1 MDVLLIFLGSILTF
15 IATLVVERW
24 KNKSD
29 DTRSQRRYAMY
40 GKLQLGA
47 IRKIL
52 DKMRHSYENGG
63 SYQQIQRDINLLEE
77 AVEPLNNF
85 RNDTTMLDAEDKQA
99 NLVDLIADLNLYALD
114 VKGVIVDETSPLSKH
129 IAGGTQAPKMTTKH
143 IELIELCRRIDE
155 IVDSLKVIQHN
166 KK

>member
-15 IATLVVERW
+15 VATLLVERW
-24 KNKSD
+24 KSKAD
-29 DTRSQRRYAMY
+29 DRRAQRRYAMY

-85 RNDTTMLDAEDKQA
+85 RNDTTMLDAADKQA
-99 NLVDLIADLNLYALD
+99 NLVDIIADLNLYALD
-114 VKGVIVDETSPLSKH
+114 VKGVIVDEIQPLSTA
-129 IAGGTQAPKMTTKH
+129 IAEGTQAPKMTTKH
-143 IELIELCRRIDE
+143 IELIELCRRVDE
-155 IVDSLKVIQHN
+155 IVDSLKIIQHN